1 VRRVW
6 LLSLPR
12 APGFTYQA
20 ELDLAAMSSAADPP
34 QAVGHLEVAR
44 YELAHPELPLARLD
58 QRLAQ
63 AEVRLGDRA
72 CPPSRAGFR
81 CTLGEAEAWVEEATV
96 EVDGLP
102 RSCLTV
108 RASGDAGP
116 ITIAFPALP
125 LGRELRG
132 NSGLLPGEGTNTS
145 ATLAV
150 RIDGEQA
157 GAVELDGAGWPSFEV
172 DTTRWAGQRRPVMLE
187 LSVPEGRPLC
197 LQAVTM
203 P

>member
-1 VRRVW
+1 
-6 LLSLPR
+6 
-12 APGFTYQA
+12 
-20 ELDLAAMSSAADPP
+20 M
-34 QAVGHLEVAR
+34 GHLEVAR

-72 CPPSRAGFR
+72 CPPSRAGFHCVR
-81 CTLGEAEAWVEEATV
+81 GEAEAWVEEATV
-96 EVDGLP
+96 EIDGLP
-102 RSCLTV
+102 RSGITV
-108 RASGDAGP
+108 RAFGDAGP

-132 NSGLLPGEGTNTS
+132 NSGLLPREGTNSS

-172 DTTRWAGQRRPVMLE
+172 DTTRWAGQRRGVTLE